1 MSTPP
6 KSRDASRRREREAV
20 PLERIRFTIPPREV
34 EYRTAR
40 AGGPGGQ
47 HVNKTETKV
56 EARWNLRASRALG
69 DQTRARLLR
78 ALANRLDADGALR
91 AVARR
96 SRSQSANKEEA
107 LVRLQAAV
115 DAALVPRKKRR
126 ATKPGAGARERR
138 IETKKRRGKIK
149 KMRRPMRDD

>member
-1 MSTPP
+1 M
-6 KSRDASRRREREAV
+6 
-20 PLERIRFTIPPREV
+20 PLEKVRFIIPPREV

-56 EARWNLRASRALG
+56 EARWNLRASGALDDSARAK
-69 DQTRARLLR
+69 LLR
-78 ALANRLDADGALR
+78 VLAKRLDAEGALR

-96 SRSQSANKEEA
+96 SRSQSANKVEA

-138 IETKKRRGKIK
+138 IKKKKQRGEIK
-149 KMRRPMRDD
+149 RMRRPMRDD